1 MGIADLWSIL
11 NPAFES
17 RQTLPVFVSR
27 FISQNGR
34 PPRFAI
40 DAYIFLFLSGINAQ
54 DDVELDGDIA
64 IRNFMAKL
72 LYLTSL
78 NVSYVVVFDGKFKPN
93 KLRNGALAED
103 YDYDSELRNFRL
115 KYHDHSTGDKLP
127 EKLIERL
134 VESRIEYIRPPGE
147 AEAECAMLQR
157 CGVVDYVV
165 TNDVDVFVFGA
176 TKVLRNFNRYKEDVF
191 SSPSKNAAQDKDYLV
206 TPVHMEKITQATG
219 LDRKRLVL
227 IATLMGGDYSSGTD
241 RLGLQNAVKIALC
254 GTPYAAFFH
263 RSPTKSKKKTKE
275 VSTELPDF
283 SQHLVD
289 CFVDSNSL
297 DVFQQC
303 NRIRFLEQRREKLS
317 TFVSQ
322 LNRAIADRPRDI
334 FGRMVKLPFGVLIE
348 ETYVLLYLFP
358 IVGPRLFKFLS
369 AALSNCETESGSN
382 ELLPVPQCLP
392 VALTD
397 KSWVEAVPRFNILD
411 SETTIGSLLVTFKS
425 KDGGVKIERNNYEST
440 LDHIHLKNLVSYL
453 PSVYRYRLKSII
465 PRILE
470 RAKCSPSVC
479 RGVTITRQKLIDGEE
494 FCMVRYFPHA
504 LRTVLFDEAKESSE
518 DSQSAS
524 QMEKP
529 EIIWLP
535 RNLIGLVNRNLL
547 NEFDEVYINSSIKHS
562 PKKVQLTTLDTLGMK
577 FSGPAVSPRRRKK
590 KSIEPNQLLVTSFFN
605 RSPSP
610 ELKATDPFVD
620 ESNQPKYFEIHTPL
634 NNYSQMKTA
643 VSSVPQLSS
652 EKRLNQSSYSSPP
665 KRKRSGKAQALM
677 ISPESSPVKPAT
689 QTNTDDD
696 FRVPS
701 SSNSHTTEQ
710 ALTNSAI
717 IEIASQSEDS
727 DCDSENI
734 HFPSRRHNK
743 RPLTLNTS
751 QESY

>member
-11 NPAFES
+11 NPGFEN

-40 DAYIFLFLSGINAQ
+40 DAYMFLFLAGTDVT
-54 DDVELDGDIA
+54 DDVEVDADIVS

-115 KYHDHSTGDKLP
+115 KYHDHSTGEKLP

-134 VESRIEYIRPPGE
+134 NESRIEYVRAPGE

-165 TNDVDVFVFGA
+165 TNDTDVWVFGA

-191 SSPSKNAAQDKDYLV
+191 SPLKKAPQDNKDYLV
-206 TPVHMEKITQATG
+206 TPVHMEKITENTG
-219 LDRKRLVL
+219 LDRNRLVL

-254 GTPYAAFFH
+254 GTPHAAIFH
-263 RSPTKSKKKTKE
+263 KSPAKSKKKIKE
-275 VSTELPDF
+275 EPIELPDF
-283 SQHLVD
+283 SKQLVD
-289 CFVDSNSL
+289 CFVDGASL
-297 DVFQQC
+297 DVFQQW
-303 NRIRFLEQRREKLS
+303 NRIRFLVQRKEKLAI
-317 TFVSQ
+317 FVSQ
-322 LNRAIADRPRDI
+322 LNKAIAERPRDV
-334 FGRMVKLPFGVLIE
+334 FGRMVKLPYGVLIE

-369 AALSNCETESGSN
+369 AALSNCETEIGSN
-382 ELLPVPQCLP
+382 ELFPVQQCLP
-392 VALTD
+392 LSPAD
-397 KSWVEAVPRFNILD
+397 KTWVEVVPRCNILD
-411 SETTIGSLLVTFKS
+411 SESTIGSLLITFTS
-425 KDGGVKIERNNYEST
+425 KYGCVKIERNNFEST
-440 LDHIHLKNLVSYL
+440 LDHIHPKNKVSYL
-453 PSVYRYRLKSII
+453 PSVYRYRLKSIL

-470 RAKCSPSVC
+470 RAKYSPSVC
-479 RGVTITRQKLIDGEE
+479 RGIIITRQKQIDEEE
-494 FCMVRYFPHA
+494 FCMVKYFPRA
-504 LRTVLFDEAKESSE
+504 LRAVLFDEAIESSE

-547 NEFDEVYINSSIKHS
+547 NEFDEVYINRSIRHS

-577 FSGPAVSPRRRKK
+577 IMGPATSPRRRKK
-590 KSIEPNQLLVTSFFN
+590 KSSENNQLLVTSFFN

-610 ELKATDPFVD
+610 EVKEDPFVD
-620 ESNQPKYFEIHTPL
+620 YSNQQKSFEIHTPL
-634 NNYSQMKTA
+634 NNYSQMESA
-643 VSSVPQLSS
+643 FNSIPQLSS
-652 EKRLNQSSYSSPP
+652 EKRQNQSTYSSPP
-665 KRKRSGKAQALM
+665 KRKRSGKAHALM

-696 FRVPS
+696 FMVPGS
-701 SSNSHTTEQ
+701 STSHTTEQ
-710 ALTNSAI
+710 ALTNSVI
-717 IEIASQSEDS
+717 IEVASQSEES
-727 DCDSENI
+727 DCESEI
-734 HFPSRRHNK
+734 IQFPSRRNHK